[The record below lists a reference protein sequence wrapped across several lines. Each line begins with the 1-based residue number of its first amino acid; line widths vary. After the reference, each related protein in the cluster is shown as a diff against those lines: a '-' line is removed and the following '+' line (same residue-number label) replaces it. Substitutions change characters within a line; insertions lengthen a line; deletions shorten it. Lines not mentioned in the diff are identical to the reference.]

1 MAMKRITVHF
11 LTIVICAAL
20 AIGADVTAKAQSP
33 GNRSLRIG
41 GAGLASGL
49 VDRWVKDYQR
59 DHAQWRAVVTGGNTG
74 NGFKA
79 FSRGE
84 LDVVIASRPISPMER
99 RSLKAKGITIASK
112 PVGRAAIAIITSP
125 RNSVD
130 SLTLD
135 QLREIFSG
143 ETRTWGKVGG
153 QDEPIRVLTRR
164 IPDSGAAVLFQK
176 IVLKGGPF
184 SSKAIIPESWSSVI
198 LVCKK
203 ARDLPIGMAPATR
216 SLEGTK
222 VLGLKKDAASKAV
235 LPTEENTRS
244 GAYPLVGT
252 ILLYWNAKDKR
263 VGPFADY
270 CAARGARPSPLVD
283 RNLPGIRSIRRL
295 FLPGQ
300 ETGTLRLKG
309 PIAGILAKSANRT

>member
-1 MAMKRITVHF
+1 MAMKRITVHV
-11 LTIVICAAL
+11 LTVAICAAL
-20 AIGADVTAKAQSP
+20 AIGADVAAMAQSP
-33 GNRSLRIG
+33 GNRSLLIG

-49 VDRWVKDYQR
+49 VDQWAEGYHR
-59 DHAQWRAVVTGGNTG
+59 DHAHWRAVVTGGNTG

-84 LDVVIASRPISPMER
+84 LDVVIASRPISQMER
-99 RSLKAKGITIASK
+99 RSLEAKGITVASK

-143 ETRTWGKVGG
+143 ETTTWGKVGG

-164 IPDSGAAVLFQK
+164 VPDSGAAVLFQK
-176 IVLKGGPF
+176 MVLKGGPF
-184 SSKAIIPESWSSVI
+184 SSKAIIPQSWSSVM

-203 ARDLPIGMAPATR
+203 AKDLPIGLAPATR
-216 SLEGTK
+216 VLAGTK
-222 VLGLKKDAASKAV
+222 VFGLKKDAASKAV
-235 LPTEENTRS
+235 LPTEENIRS
-244 GAYPLVGT
+244 GAYPLVAT
-252 ILLYWNAKDKR
+252 ILLYWNAKDSR

-270 CAARGARPSPLVD
+270 CAERG
-283 RNLPGIRSIRRL
+283 G
-295 FLPGQ
+295 
-300 ETGTLRLKG
+300 
-309 PIAGILAKSANRT
+309 RTE